1 MYNAEVGYC
10 QGMSEI
16 AALLLMYLNEEV
28 SFNLQLSISTGL
40 LKHRLGFDGSVA
52 LSWTH

>member
-28 SFNLQLSISTGL
+28 RDTILS
-40 LKHRLGFDGSVA
+40 KVYPPVKA
-52 LSWTH
+52 